1 MIADNFSAQYNLLFA
16 QRSKLIYLV
25 ISQAAVLIILAITIF
40 YQALNPTVI
49 IAPPVIDTLFK
60 VTGGKLSDSGLQ
72 QHANYFI
79 HLYLDLTPETIDN
92 QHIQLAQFIH
102 PNAQVEFKKQLAEH
116 ESVVKK
122 LHLSSRFDIK
132 SIATNVANQTVTLNG
147 RLVFYQGPSPQGEK
161 DKTFVMQFSNKLGKP
176 FILKIAESGN
186 ANK

>member
-1 MIADNFSAQYNLLFA
+1 MMQDNFTKQYNLLFE

-25 ISQAAVLIILAITIF
+25 VSQAVVLVILAATVA

-49 IAPPVIDTLFK
+49 IAPPIIDTLFK

-92 QHIQLAQFIH
+92 QYMQLGQFIH
-102 PNAQVEFKKQLAEH
+102 PEALIEFKKQLAEH
-116 ESVVKK
+116 ESIVKK

-132 SIATNVANQTVTLNG
+132 NIATNVASQTVTMNG

-176 FILKIAESGN
+176 FILKIAEGGN
-186 ANK
+186 ENK

>member
-1 MIADNFSAQYNLLFA
+1 MMQDNFTKQYNLLFE

-25 ISQAAVLIILAITIF
+25 VSQSVVLIILAATVA

-49 IAPPVIDTLFK
+49 IAPPIIDTLFK

-72 QHANYFI
+72 QHASYFM

-92 QHIQLAQFIH
+92 QHMQLAQFIH
-102 PNAQVEFKKQLAEH
+102 PNAHVEFKKQLAEH
-116 ESVVKK
+116 ESIVKK

-132 SIATNVANQTVTLNG
+132 NIATNVASQTVIMSG

-176 FILKIAESGN
+176 FILKIAEDGN
-186 ANK
+186 ENK

>member
-1 MIADNFSAQYNLLFA
+1 MIADNFSAQYNLLFE
-16 QRSKLIYLV
+16 QRKKLTYLV
-25 ISQAAVLIILAITIF
+25 VSQAAVLVILAATIA

-49 IAPPVIDTLFK
+49 IAPPIIDTLFK

-92 QHIQLAQFIH
+92 QHVQLAQFIH
-102 PNAQVEFKKQLAEH
+102 PNAQVEFKKQLADH
-116 ESVVKK
+116 ESIVKK

-132 SIATNVANQTVTLNG
+132 SISTNVATQTVTLNG

-161 DKTFVMQFSNKLGKP
+161 DKTFDAIFKQAWQTIYIKN
-176 FILKIAESGN
+176 SGEW
-186 ANK
+186 

>member
-1 MIADNFSAQYNLLFA
+1 MNEGNFASQYNLLFA
-16 QRSKLIYLV
+16 QRQKLMYLV
-25 ISQAAVLIILAITIF
+25 ASQAVVLIILALVVAV
-40 YQALNPTVI
+40 QALNPTVI
-49 IAPPVIDTLFK
+49 VTPPVIDTLFK
-60 VTGGKLSDSGLQ
+60 VTGNKLSDSGLV

-92 QHIQLAQFIH
+92 QHVQLAQFIH
-102 PNAQVEFKKQLAEH
+102 PKALIEFKKQLAEH
-116 ESVVKK
+116 EAMVKK

-176 FILKIAESGN
+176 FILKIAEEKN
-186 ANK
+186 EQK

>member
-1 MIADNFSAQYNLLFA
+1 MMQDNFTKQYNLLFE

-25 ISQAAVLIILAITIF
+25 VSQAAVLVILAATVA

-49 IAPPVIDTLFK
+49 IAPPIIDTLFK
-60 VTGGKLSDSGLQ
+60 VSGGKLSDSGLQ

-92 QHIQLAQFIH
+92 QYMQLAQFIH
-102 PNAQVEFKKQLAEH
+102 PNAHVEFKKQLAEH
-116 ESVVKK
+116 ESIVKK

-132 SIATNVANQTVTLNG
+132 NITTNVASQTVTMSG

-176 FILKIAESGN
+176 FILKIAEGGN
-186 ANK
+186 ENK

>member
-1 MIADNFSAQYNLLFA
+1 MIADNISHQYNLLFE
-16 QRSKLIYLV
+16 QRKKLIYLV
-25 ISQAAVLIILAITIF
+25 VSQAAVLVILAATIA

-49 IAPPVIDTLFK
+49 IAPPIIDTMFS
-60 VTGGKLSDSGLQ
+60 VTGGKLSYSGLQ

-92 QHIQLAQFIH
+92 QYVQLTQFIH
-102 PNAQVEFKKQLAEH
+102 PNAQLEFKKQLAEH

-132 SIATNVANQTVTLNG
+132 SISTNVATQTVILNG

-176 FILKIAESGN
+176 FILKIAESSD

>member
-1 MIADNFSAQYNLLFA
+1 MISDNISTQYNLLFA
-16 QRSKLIYLV
+16 QRKKLILLIVSQAVVLV
-25 ISQAAVLIILAITIF
+25 ILAATF
-40 YQALNPTVI
+40 SYSALNPTVI
-49 IAPPVIDTLFK
+49 IAPPIVDTMFK

-92 QHIQLAQFIH
+92 QHVQLAQFIH
-102 PNAQVEFKKQLAEH
+102 PQAQIEFKKQLAEH
-116 ESVVKK
+116 EAVVKK

-132 SIATNVANQTVTLNG
+132 SIATNVATQTVTLAG

-161 DKTFVMQFSNKLGKP
+161 DKTFVMQFANKLGKP

-186 ANK
+186 ENK